1 MIDYKNVSKIVN
13 PKIGK
18 ERQIKL
24 TDVLSAVLIF
34 VFFRKPITHPMQ
46 RLHLLNNK
54 DGPLFDN
61 IMSIFADFLWQFFL
75 RVWILPEETVNNANT
90 CTFNF
95 TAFIVKKDALGSFW
109 LLQTLHG
116 NALLKILINFF
127 FDFKFT
133 LFKTHYY

>member
-34 VFFRKPITHPMQ
+34 VFFRKPITHAMQ
-46 RLHLLNNK
+46 RFHLLNNK

-61 IMSIFADFLWQFFL
+61 IMYIFADFLSQFFL
-75 RVWILPEETVNNANT
+75 RVVIILQSELKF
-90 CTFNF
+90 CF
-95 TAFIVKKDALGSFW
+95 LG
-109 LLQTLHG
+109 
-116 NALLKILINFF
+116 
-127 FDFKFT
+127 KF
-133 LFKTHYY
+133 

>member
-34 VFFRKPITHPMQ
+34 VFFRKPITHAMQ
-46 RLHLLNNK
+46 RFHLLNNK

-61 IMSIFADFLWQFFL
+61 IMSIFAVLSQFFL
-75 RVWILPEETVNNANT
+75 RVVIILQSELKF
-90 CTFNF
+90 CF
-95 TAFIVKKDALGSFW
+95 LG
-109 LLQTLHG
+109 
-116 NALLKILINFF
+116 
-127 FDFKFT
+127 KF
-133 LFKTHYY
+133 